1 MNYNYFVKM
10 GMGNLNRIAYT
21 VKVQK
26 LYIVYYSQNYSI
38 CKKIRQNGRRLFAC
52 YTL

>member
-1 MNYNYFVKM
+1 M

-38 CKKIRQNGRRLFAC
+38 CKNRENGIRLFAYC
-52 YTL
+52 TL